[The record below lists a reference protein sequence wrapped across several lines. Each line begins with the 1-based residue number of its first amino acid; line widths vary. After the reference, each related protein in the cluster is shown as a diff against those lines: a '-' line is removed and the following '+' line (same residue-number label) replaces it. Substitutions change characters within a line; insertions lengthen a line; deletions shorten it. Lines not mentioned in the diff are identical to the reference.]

1 MAKIAKAAHQLRRAA
16 RHFLHAP
23 VIYPKETQCLFPAG
37 RLSVSVTQVKAIRR
51 FTVRTVLPEPIR
63 PLARLASNLRWSWH
77 RPTRE
82 LFAGLN
88 PRLWEESG
96 QDPVGFLGMVSREE
110 FQQLA
115 ADQSVVDRVRAAEDD
130 LDRYLDEPRWYQGLG
145 PDAPAS
151 IAYFSPEFGI
161 TEVLPQYSGGL
172 GILAGDHLKAAS
184 DLGVPLIGVGLLY
197 QAGYFKQSLSRDA
210 WQQETYPVLDPDGL
224 PLTLLREPSADGN
237 GKALQIS
244 LPLPNGR
251 RLLAHIWR
259 ADVGRVPLLLL
270 DSNVPGNDDAAR
282 SITDRLYGGGG
293 DHRLQQE
300 LLLGMGGVKALRA
313 FQKLTGCAAPEVF
326 HTNEGH
332 AGFLGIERIQELMS
346 GEQPLTFDEALAAG
360 RASTV
365 FTTHTPVP
373 AGIDRFEI
381 AQISHFFQAGLAPD
395 VPVDRILELGRENY
409 ADGNPS
415 VFNMAVMGLRL
426 AQRANGVAKLH
437 GEVSRSMFS
446 ALWPGFDHSEV
457 PITSVTNGVHVP
469 TWVDSRISKLA
480 RDQFGSEAEALG
492 KWDLAYNVSDADVW
506 ALRREMRAALVEDVR
521 RRLRAAWK
529 KRGAAD
535 AELGWTDN
543 VLDPDVLTIGF
554 ARRVP
559 TYKRLTLMLR
569 EPARLKALLL
579 HKDHPIQLVIAGKS
593 HPADDAGKKM
603 IQELVRFTDDPE
615 VRHRIAFLPNYDIA
629 MARTLFPG
637 CDVWLNNPLR
647 PLEACGT
654 SGMKA
659 ALNGSLNLSVLDG
672 WWDEMYD
679 GENGWAIP
687 TANNDASPEERDDIE
702 AAALYELLET
712 QVAPRF
718 YGSTVSEA
726 AGAAGPSTTR
736 SEKVPTHW
744 VSMIKH
750 TLSHLGPAVS
760 AERMLRDY
768 VNILYRPAAEAGRS
782 ATANSYSQARGL
794 AAWSAKVRGAWPQ
807 VHVEHVDSVGVS
819 EDPQI
824 GDTLQVN
831 AYVALNALTPEDV
844 CVEVAYG
851 KAEENDTLA
860 DITMMELKVQEHLG
874 SGRHLFSGSLVIDR
888 SGPFGYTVRVLPRHD
903 ALASKAELGLIVNA

>member
-1 MAKIAKAAHQLRRAA
+1 M
-16 RHFLHAP
+16 
-23 VIYPKETQCLFPAG
+23 
-37 RLSVSVTQVKAIRR
+37 TQVKAIRR

-96 QDPVGFLGMVSREE
+96 QDPIGLLGMVSREE
-110 FQQLA
+110 LQQLA

-184 DLGVPLIGVGLLY
+184 DLGVPLVVVGLLY

-224 PLTLLREPSADGN
+224 PLTLLREPSPDGN
-237 GKALQIS
+237 GNAVQIS

-313 FQKLTGCAAPEVF
+313 FQKLTGSPAPEVF

-346 GEQPLTFDEALAAG
+346 AEQALTFDEALAAG

-506 ALRREMRAALVEDVR
+506 ALRREMRAALVDDVR

-603 IQELVRFTDDPE
+603 IQDLVRFSDDPE
-615 VRHRIAFLPNYDIA
+615 IRHRIAFLPNYDIA

-782 ATANSYSQARGL
+782 ATANSYSQARAL

>member
-1 MAKIAKAAHQLRRAA
+1 MPFRG
-16 RHFLHAP
+16 
-23 VIYPKETQCLFPAG
+23 PAF
-37 RLSVSVTQVKAIRR
+37 SVSVSLVKAIRR
-51 FTVRTVLPEPIR
+51 FTVRAVLPESIR
-63 PLARLASNLRWSWH
+63 PLGRLATNLRWSWH
-77 RPTRE
+77 LPTRQ
-82 LFAGLN
+82 LFEQLN
-88 PRLWEESG
+88 PRLWAQSEN
-96 QDPVGFLGMVSREE
+96 DPVTFLGLVSRGELRR
-110 FQQLA
+110 LA
-115 ADQSVVDRVRAAEDD
+115 ADEDVVRRVHDAAAD
-130 LDRYLDEPRWYQGLG
+130 LDRYLEQPRWYQSLG
-145 PDAPAS
+145 EDAPRC

-224 PLTLLREPSADGN
+224 PLTLLREAAPDGN
-237 GKALQIS
+237 GRPVQIS
-244 LPLPNGR
+244 LPLPQGR
-251 RLLAHIWR
+251 RLLAHVWR

-270 DSNVPGNDDAAR
+270 DSNVAGNDDAAR
-282 SITDRLYGGGG
+282 GITDRLYGGGG

-313 FQKLTGCAAPEVF
+313 YQRLTGVAAPEVF

-332 AGFLGIERIQELMS
+332 AGFLGVERIQELMS
-346 GEQPLTFDEALAAG
+346 GENPLSWDEALTAG

-373 AGIDRFEI
+373 AGIDRFETS
-381 AQISHFFQAGLAPD
+381 QIEHFFAAGLAPN
-395 VPVDRILELGRENY
+395 VPTAKILDLGREDY
-409 ADGNPS
+409 TDGNPF

-437 GEVSRSMFS
+437 GVVSRGMFS

-457 PITSVTNGVHVP
+457 PITSVTNGIHVP
-469 TWVDSRISKLA
+469 TWVDPRVSQFA
-480 RDQFGSEAEALG
+480 REEFGPDAEAEG
-492 KWDLAYNVSDADVW
+492 RWDLAYNVSDEAVW
-506 ALRREMRAALVEDVR
+506 GLRRDMRVSLVDDVR

-529 KRGAAD
+529 ARGAAD
-535 AELGWTDN
+535 AELAWTDS

-569 EPARLKALLL
+569 DPERLKALLL
-579 HKDHPIQLVIAGKS
+579 HKTHPIQLVIAGKS

-603 IQELVRFTDDPE
+603 IQDLVRFTDDPA

-659 ALNGSLNLSVLDG
+659 AINGSLNLSVLDG

-687 TANNDASPEERDDIE
+687 TANNDASAEERDDIE

-712 QVAPRF
+712 QVAPKF
-718 YGSTVSEA
+718 YGLTVSHG
-726 AGAAGPSTTR
+726 AGAAGASL
-736 SEKVPTHW
+736 SEAQNPPTHW

-750 TLSHLGPAVS
+750 TMAHLGPAVS
-760 AERMLRDY
+760 ADRMLKDY
-768 VNILYRPAAEAGRS
+768 VNVLYRPAALAGRHAS
-782 ATANSYSQARGL
+782 AGNFAEARSL
-794 AAWSAKVRGAWPQ
+794 AAWCTRIRAAWPQ
-807 VHVEHVDSVGVS
+807 IQVEHVDSVGVS

-824 GDTLQVN
+824 GDDLQVN
-831 AYVALNALTPEDV
+831 AYVALHDV
-844 CVEVAYG
+844 EPRDVVVEVAYG
-851 KAEENDTLA
+851 RAEDSDELA
-860 DITMMELKVQEHLG
+860 DVTVAELQSVEDLG
-874 SGRHLFSGSLVIDR
+874 KGRYLFSGTVVIDR
-888 SGPFGYTVRVLPRHD
+888 SGPFGYTVRVLPRHEG
-903 ALASKAELGLIVNA
+903 LASKAELGLIVNA

>member
-1 MAKIAKAAHQLRRAA
+1 MS
-16 RHFLHAP
+16 
-23 VIYPKETQCLFPAG
+23 VI
-37 RLSVSVTQVKAIRR
+37 VSQVKAIRR
-51 FTVRTVLPEPIR
+51 ITVRTVLPESIR
-63 PLARLASNLRWSWH
+63 PLARLATNLRWSWH

-82 LFAGLN
+82 LFEGLN
-88 PRLWEESG
+88 PGVWAESAH
-96 QDPVGFLGMVSREE
+96 DPVTFLSLVSREE
-110 FQQLA
+110 LQRLA
-115 ADQSVVDRVRAAEDD
+115 ADQDVVKRVHAAAAD
-130 LDRYLDEPRWYQGLG
+130 LDHYLEQPRWYQSLG
-145 PDAPAS
+145 DGAPS
-151 IAYFSPEFGI
+151 CIAYFSPEFGI

-224 PLTLLREPSADGN
+224 PLTLLREPAPDGN
-237 GKALQIS
+237 GKPLQIS
-244 LPLPNGR
+244 LPLPHGR
-251 RLLAHIWR
+251 RLLAHVWR

-270 DSNVPGNDDAAR
+270 DSDVPGNDDAAR

-313 FQKLTGCAAPEVF
+313 FQKLTGGPAPEVF

-332 AGFLGIERIQELMS
+332 AGFLGVERIQEMMS
-346 GEQPLTFDEALAAG
+346 AENPLTWEEALAAG

-373 AGIDRFEI
+373 AGIDRFETS
-381 AQISHFFQAGLAPD
+381 QIQHFFEAGLAPD
-395 VPVDRILELGRENY
+395 VPIARILDLGREDF
-409 ADGNPS
+409 ADGNPF

-437 GEVSRSMFS
+437 GVVSRGMFS

-469 TWVDSRISKLA
+469 TWVDPRIAKLSPDLFGAGAEPKNDWDFAYRIS
-480 RDQFGSEAEALG
+480 DE
-492 KWDLAYNVSDADVW
+492 DLW
-506 ALRREMRAALVEDVR
+506 ALRREMRMALVEDVR
-521 RRLRAAWK
+521 RRLRSAWK

-535 AELGWTDN
+535 AELAWTDS

-569 EPARLKALLL
+569 DPARLKALLL
-579 HKDHPIQLVIAGKS
+579 HKTHPIQLVIAGKS

-603 IQELVRFTDDPE
+603 IQDLVRFTDDPE

-637 CDVWLNNPLR
+637 TDVWLNNPLR

-659 ALNGSLNLSVLDG
+659 ALNGSLNLSVMDG

-712 QVAPRF
+712 QVAPKF
-718 YGSTVSEA
+718 YGLTVSHG
-726 AGAAGPSTTR
+726 AGAAGPSQ
-736 SEKVPTHW
+736 SGPQKVPTHW

-750 TLSHLGPAVS
+750 TMSHLGPAVS
-760 AERMLRDY
+760 ADRMLKDY
-768 VNILYRPAAEAGRS
+768 VNVLYRPAAIAGR
-782 ATANSYSQARGL
+782 AAIAENYAQAKTL
-794 AAWSAKVRGAWPQ
+794 AAWTSRIRAAWPQ
-807 VHVEHVDSVGVS
+807 IQVEHVDSVGVS

-824 GDTLQVN
+824 GDLLQVN
-831 AYVALNALTPEDV
+831 AYVALKDLAPDDV

-851 KAEENDTLA
+851 RAGENDELIDVTVA
-860 DITMMELKVQEHLG
+860 ELKAAEDLG
-874 SGRHLFSGSLVIDR
+874 NGRHLFSGTVVIDR
-888 SGPFGYTVRVLPRHD
+888 SGSFGYTVRVLPKHE
-903 ALASKAELGLIVNA
+903 ALASSAELGLIVNA

>member
-1 MAKIAKAAHQLRRAA
+1 MLRLRTK
-16 RHFLHAP
+16 FGAP
-23 VIYPKETQCLFPAG
+23 TVISPAPTVIYPKETRSWFQP
-37 RLSVSVTQVKAIRR
+37 RMLSVSVTQVKAIRR

-82 LFAGLN
+82 LFEGLN
-88 PRLWEESG
+88 PRLWKESG

-115 ADQSVVDRVRAAEDD
+115 ADRSVVERVRAAEQD
-130 LDRYLDEPRWYQGLG
+130 LDRYLEEPRWYQGLG

-224 PLTLLREPSADGN
+224 PLTLLREPSADGI
-237 GKALQIS
+237 GRPLQIA

-313 FQKLTGCAAPEVF
+313 FQQLTGTAAPEVF

-332 AGFLGIERIQELMS
+332 AGFLGIERIQELMA
-346 GEQPLTFDEALAAG
+346 GEQALSFDEALAAG

-381 AQISHFFQAGLAPD
+381 AQIHHFFQAGLAPD
-395 VPVDRILELGRENY
+395 VPIDRILELGRENY
-409 ADGNPS
+409 AEGNPS

-437 GEVSRSMFS
+437 GEVSRGMFS

-480 RDQFGSEAEALG
+480 RDQFGSEAEANG
-492 KWDLAYNVSDADVW
+492 RWDLAYNVSDADVW
-506 ALRREMRAALVEDVR
+506 ALRREMRSALVDDVR
-521 RRLRAAWK
+521 LRLRAAWK

-535 AELGWTDN
+535 AELGWTDK
-543 VLDPDVLTIGF
+543 VLDPDILTIGF

-569 EPARLKALLL
+569 EPERLKALLL
-579 HKDHPIQLVIAGKS
+579 HKEHPIQLVIAGKS

-603 IQELVRFTDDPE
+603 IQDLVRFTDDPA

-687 TANNDASPEERDDIE
+687 TANNGASSEERDDIE

-718 YGSTVSEA
+718 YGSTVSA
-726 AGAAGPSTTR
+726 GAGAAGPST
-736 SEKVPTHW
+736 SGAEKVPTHW

-782 ATANSYSQARGL
+782 ASANSYSQARTL
-794 AAWSAKVRGAWPQ
+794 AAWTAKVRLAWPL

-824 GDTLQVN
+824 GDILQVN
-831 AYVALNALTPEDV
+831 AYVALHNLTPEDV
-844 CVEVAYG
+844 AVEVAYG
-851 KAEENDTLA
+851 RAEESDSLT
-860 DITMMELKVQEHLG
+860 DITVMELKMQEDLG

>member
-1 MAKIAKAAHQLRRAA
+1 MAL
-16 RHFLHAP
+16 
-23 VIYPKETQCLFPAG
+23 
-37 RLSVSVTQVKAIRR
+37 VKAIRR
-51 FTVRTVLPEPIR
+51 FTVRTVLPESIR
-63 PLARLASNLRWSWH
+63 PLARLATNLRWSWH

-82 LFAGLN
+82 LFAGLD
-88 PRLWEESG
+88 PALWEAS
-96 QDPVGFLGMVSREE
+96 QHDPIALLGSISRERL
-110 FQQLA
+110 QDLA
-115 ADQSVVDRVRAAEDD
+115 NNGELVNRVQEAAAD
-130 LDRYLDEPRWYQGLG
+130 LDRYLSEPRWYQSLG
-145 PDAPAS
+145 DDAPAC

-224 PLTLLREPSADGN
+224 PLTLLRHPGKDGVP
-237 GKALQIS
+237 GKPVHIS

-251 RLLAHIWR
+251 ELHAHVWR

-270 DSNVPGNDDAAR
+270 DSNVPSNDEAAR
-282 SITDRLYGGGG
+282 GITDRLYGGGG

-300 LLLGMGGVKALRA
+300 LLLGMGGVKALRVY
-313 FQKLTGCAAPEVF
+313 QELTGNPAPEVF

-332 AGFLGIERIQELMS
+332 AGFLGIERIQEAMS
-346 GEQPLTFDEALAAG
+346 DPNNALTWEEALAAG

-373 AGIDRFEI
+373 AGIDRFETV
-381 AQISHFFQAGLAPD
+381 QIRHFFEAGLAPA
-395 VPVDRILELGRENY
+395 VPTDRILELGSENY
-409 ADGNPS
+409 DGGNPS

-437 GEVSRSMFS
+437 GVVSREMFS
-446 ALWPGFDHSEV
+446 GLWPGFDHSEI
-457 PITSVTNGVHVP
+457 PITSVTNGVHAP
-469 TWVDSRISKLA
+469 TWVDPLVASLA
-480 RDQFGSEAEALG
+480 RHHFGAEAEAQG
-492 KWDLAYNVSDADVW
+492 RWDLAYDVSDEDVW
-506 ALRREMRAALVEDVR
+506 ALRRKLRAQLVEDVR
-521 RRLRAAWK
+521 RRLRASWK

-535 AELGWTDN
+535 AELGWTDS

-569 EPARLKALLL
+569 NPARLKALLL
-579 HKDHPIQLVIAGKS
+579 DPQRPIQLVIAGKS

-603 IQELVRFTDDPE
+603 IQDLVRFTDDPE
-615 VRHRIAFLPNYDIA
+615 VRHRIVFLPNYDIA

-659 ALNGSLNLSVLDG
+659 AINGSLNLSVLDG

-687 TANNDASPEERDDIE
+687 TANNGASSDERDDIE
-702 AAALYELLET
+702 AAALYELLEN

-718 YGSTVSEA
+718 YGTTVA
-726 AGAAGPSTTR
+726 QGAGAAGPSEYSQET
-736 SEKVPTHW
+736 VPTHW
-744 VSMIKH
+744 VAMIKH
-750 TLSHLGPAVS
+750 TLANLGPAVS
-760 AERMLRDY
+760 AERMLHDY
-768 VNILYRPAAEAGRS
+768 VNNLYCPAALAGRR
-782 ATANSYSQARGL
+782 ATAESFKEAKEL
-794 AAWSAKVRGAWPQ
+794 AAWTSKVRSAWPE
-807 VHVEHVDSVGVS
+807 VVVEHVDSVGVS
-819 EDPQI
+819 EEPQV
-824 GDTLQVN
+824 GDALQVN
-831 AYVALNALTPEDV
+831 AYVALDNLTPDDV
-844 CVEVAYG
+844 CVEVAFG
-851 KAEENDTLA
+851 RAEESDELDDVLLA
-860 DITMMELKVQEHLG
+860 ELDSQEDLG
-874 SGRHLFSGSLVIDR
+874 GGRYLFSGSLVINR
-888 SGPFGYTVRVLPRHD
+888 SGSFGYTVRVFPKHSS
-903 ALASKAELGLIVNA
+903 LASKAELGLIANA

>member
-1 MAKIAKAAHQLRRAA
+1 M
-16 RHFLHAP
+16 
-23 VIYPKETQCLFPAG
+23 
-37 RLSVSVTQVKAIRR
+37 KAIRR

-63 PLARLASNLRWSWH
+63 PLARLATNLRWSWH

-82 LFAGLN
+82 LFEGLN
-88 PRLWEESG
+88 PRAWSESG
-96 QDPVGFLGMVSREE
+96 GDPVTFLGLVSREE
-110 FQQLA
+110 LQRLA
-115 ADQSVVDRVRAAEDD
+115 ADEDAVRRVQSAAED
-130 LDRYLDEPRWYQGLG
+130 LDRYLQQPRWYQSLG
-145 PDAPAS
+145 EDAPS
-151 IAYFSPEFGI
+151 CIAYFSPEFGI

-224 PLTLLREPSADGN
+224 PLTLLREASPDGN
-237 GKALQIS
+237 GKPLQVS
-244 LPLPNGR
+244 LPLPQGR
-251 RLLAHIWR
+251 RLLAHVWR

-282 SITDRLYGGGG
+282 GITDRLYGGGG

-313 FQKLTGCAAPEVF
+313 YQKLTGSPAPEVF

-332 AGFLGIERIQELMS
+332 AGFLGIERIQEMMS
-346 GEQPLTFDEALAAG
+346 ATEPLTWEEALAAG

-373 AGIDRFEI
+373 AGIDRFETS
-381 AQISHFFQAGLAPD
+381 QIQHFFEAGLAPD
-395 VPVDRILELGRENY
+395 VPVSKILDLGREDFT
-409 ADGNPS
+409 DGNPF

-437 GEVSRSMFS
+437 GVVSRGMFS
-446 ALWPGFDHSEV
+446 SLWPGFDHSEV

-469 TWVDSRISKLA
+469 TWVDPRVSKLA
-480 RDQFGSEAEALG
+480 RDHFGSEAEAQSR
-492 KWDLAYNVSDADVW
+492 WDLAYDVSDEEVW
-506 ALRREMRAALVEDVR
+506 ALRREMRVSLVEDVR

-535 AELGWTDN
+535 AELAWTDS
-543 VLDPDVLTIGF
+543 VLDPDILTIGF

-569 EPARLKALLL
+569 EPERLKALLL
-579 HKDHPIQLVIAGKS
+579 HKTHPIQLVIAGKS

-603 IQELVRFTDDPE
+603 IQDLVRFTDDPA

-659 ALNGSLNLSVLDG
+659 AINGSLNLSVLDG

-687 TANNDASPEERDDIE
+687 TANNDASAEERDDIE

-718 YGSTVSEA
+718 YGLTVSDG
-726 AGAAGPSTTR
+726 AGAAGPSQSGLQR
-736 SEKVPTHW
+736 VPTHW

-750 TLSHLGPAVS
+750 TISHLGPQVS
-760 AERMLRDY
+760 AERMLKDY
-768 VNILYRPAAEAGRS
+768 VNILYRPAASAGRR
-782 ATANSYSQARGL
+782 AVADNFAQAKALASWISRIR
-794 AAWSAKVRGAWPQ
+794 AAWPHVQ
-807 VHVEHVDSVGVS
+807 VEHVDSVGVS

-824 GDTLQVN
+824 GDLLQVN
-831 AYVALNALTPEDV
+831 AYVALHDITPEDV
-844 CVEVAYG
+844 SVEVAYG
-851 KAEENDTLA
+851 KAGDNDELA
-860 DITMMELKVQEHLG
+860 DVAVAELKAAEELG
-874 SGRHLFSGSLVIDR
+874 NGRHLFSGTILINR
-888 SGPFGYTVRVLPRHD
+888 SGPFGYTVRVLPTHE

>member
-1 MAKIAKAAHQLRRAA
+1 MLSLRTFCAVA
-16 RHFLHAP
+16 RVIP
-23 VIYPKETQCLFPAG
+23 VIYPKETLCLFQPPK
-37 RLSVSVTQVKAIRR
+37 LSVSVTQVKAIRR

-63 PLARLASNLRWSWH
+63 PLSRLASNLRWSWH

-82 LFAGLN
+82 LFAALN
-88 PRLWEESG
+88 PRIWAESG
-96 QDPVGFLGMVSREE
+96 QDPVSFLGLVSREE

-115 ADQSVVDRVRAAEDD
+115 ADQSVVDRISAAAAD

-145 PDAPAS
+145 PEAPAA

-237 GKALQIS
+237 GRPLQVS

-282 SITDRLYGGGG
+282 GITDRLYGGGG

-313 FQKLTGCAAPEVF
+313 FQQLTGTPAPEVF

-332 AGFLGIERIQELMS
+332 AGFLGIERIQELMA
-346 GEQPLTFDEALAAG
+346 GEQALTFDEALAAG

-381 AQISHFFQAGLAPD
+381 AQINHFFQAGLAPE

-437 GEVSRSMFS
+437 GEVSRGMFS

-480 RDQFGSEAEALG
+480 RDQFGSEAEANG
-492 KWDLAYNVSDADVW
+492 RWDLAYNVSDADVW
-506 ALRREMRAALVEDVR
+506 ALRREMRSALVDDVR

-535 AELGWTDN
+535 AELGWTEK

-569 EPARLKALLL
+569 EPDRLKALLL

-603 IQELVRFTDDPE
+603 IQDLVRFTDDPE

-687 TANNDASPEERDDIE
+687 TANNGASPEERDDIE

-718 YGSTVSEA
+718 YGNTVSEA
-726 AGAAGPSTTR
+726 AGAAGPST
-736 SEKVPTHW
+736 SAAEKVPTHW

-768 VNILYRPAAEAGRS
+768 VNILYRPAAEAGRT
-782 ATANSYSQARGL
+782 AVANSFSQARTL
-794 AAWSAKVRGAWPQ
+794 AAWTAGVRAAWPH
-807 VHVEHVDSVGVS
+807 VSVEHVDSVNVS

-831 AYVALNALTPEDV
+831 AYVALQALTPEDV

-851 KAEENDTLA
+851 RAEESDSLT
-860 DITMMELKVQEHLG
+860 DITLMELKAQEDLG
-874 SGRHLFSGSLVIDR
+874 GGRHLFSGSLVIDR
-888 SGPFGYTVRVLPRHD
+888 SGSFGYTVRVLPRHD

>member
-1 MAKIAKAAHQLRRAA
+1 M
-16 RHFLHAP
+16 
-23 VIYPKETQCLFPAG
+23 
-37 RLSVSVTQVKAIRR
+37 TQVKAIRR

-82 LFAGLN
+82 LFATLN
-88 PRLWEESG
+88 PRIWAESG
-96 QDPVGFLGMVSREE
+96 NDPVSFLGLASREE
-110 FQQLA
+110 FAELA
-115 ADQSVVDRVRAAEDD
+115 ADPAVVEQIAAAAAD
-130 LDRYLDEPRWYQGLG
+130 LDRYLEQPRWYQGLG
-145 PDAPAS
+145 AEAPAA

-224 PLTLLREPSADGN
+224 PLTLLREPSEEGQ
-237 GKALQIS
+237 GRPLEVS

-251 RLLAHIWR
+251 RLLAHVWR

-282 SITDRLYGGGG
+282 GITDRLYGGGG

-313 FQKLTGCAAPEVF
+313 YQRLTGTPAPEVF

-332 AGFLGIERIQELMS
+332 AGFLGIERIQELMA
-346 GEQPLTFDEALAAG
+346 GEQALSFDEALTAG

-373 AGIDRFEI
+373 AGIDRFEV
-381 AQISHFFQAGLAPD
+381 AQISHFFEAGLAPD
-395 VPVDRILELGRENY
+395 VPVAKILELGRENY
-409 ADGNPS
+409 ADGDPS

-437 GEVSRSMFS
+437 GEVSRGMFS
-446 ALWPGFDHSEV
+446 ALWPGFDHAEV

-469 TWVDSRISKLA
+469 TWVDSRISALA
-480 RDQFGSEAEALG
+480 RSQFGSEAEANG
-492 KWDLAYNVSDADVW
+492 RWDLAYNVSDADVW
-506 ALRREMRAALVEDVR
+506 ALRREMRSALVADVR
-521 RRLRAAWK
+521 QRLRASWK

-569 EPARLKALLL
+569 EPDRLKALLL
-579 HKDHPIQLVIAGKS
+579 HKDNPIQLVIAGKS

-603 IQELVRFTDDPE
+603 IQELVQFTDDPE

-687 TANNDASPEERDDIE
+687 TANNGASPEERDDIE

-726 AGAAGPSTTR
+726 AGAAGPSTTA
-736 SEKVPTHW
+736 SKEAVPTHW

-750 TLSHLGPAVS
+750 TLAHLGPQVS
-760 AERMLRDY
+760 ADRMLRDY
-768 VNILYRPAAEAGRS
+768 VNVLYRPAAEAGRT
-782 ATANSYSQARGL
+782 AVANSYAQARTL
-794 AAWSAKVRGAWPQ
+794 ASWTASVRAAWPLVS
-807 VHVEHVDSVGVS
+807 VEHVDSVDVS
-819 EDPQI
+819 ADPQI

-831 AYVALNALTPEDV
+831 AYVALSTLKPQDV
-844 CVEVAYG
+844 SVEVAYG
-851 KAEENDTLA
+851 KAEESDSLTDVTL
-860 DITMMELKVQEHLG
+860 IELKAQEDLG
-874 SGRHLFSGSLVIDR
+874 GGRHLFSGSLVIDR
-888 SGPFGYTVRVLPRHD
+888 SGSFGYTVRVLPRHD

>member
-1 MAKIAKAAHQLRRAA
+1 M
-16 RHFLHAP
+16 
-23 VIYPKETQCLFPAG
+23 
-37 RLSVSVTQVKAIRR
+37 TQVKAIRR

-63 PLARLASNLRWSWH
+63 SLSRLASNLRWSWH

-82 LFAGLN
+82 LFAALN
-88 PRLWEESG
+88 PRIWAESG
-96 QDPVGFLGMVSREE
+96 QDPVSFLGLVSREE

-115 ADQSVVDRVRAAEDD
+115 ADQSVVDRISAAAAD

-145 PDAPAS
+145 PEAPAA

-237 GKALQIS
+237 GRPLQVS

-282 SITDRLYGGGG
+282 GITDRLYGGGG

-313 FQKLTGCAAPEVF
+313 FQQLTGTPAPEVF

-332 AGFLGIERIQELMS
+332 AGFLGIERIQELMA
-346 GEQPLTFDEALAAG
+346 GEQALTFDEALAAG

-381 AQISHFFQAGLAPD
+381 AQINHFFQAGLAPE

-437 GEVSRSMFS
+437 GEVSRGMFS

-480 RDQFGSEAEALG
+480 RDQFGSEAEANG
-492 KWDLAYNVSDADVW
+492 RWDLAYNVSDADVW
-506 ALRREMRAALVEDVR
+506 ALRREMRSALVDDVR

-535 AELGWTDN
+535 AELGWTEK

-569 EPARLKALLL
+569 EPDRLKALLL

-603 IQELVRFTDDPE
+603 IQDLVRFTDDPE

-687 TANNDASPEERDDIE
+687 TANNGASPEERDDIE

-718 YGSTVSEA
+718 YGNTVSEA
-726 AGAAGPSTTR
+726 AGAAGPST
-736 SEKVPTHW
+736 SAAEKVPTHW

-768 VNILYRPAAEAGRS
+768 VNILYRPAAEAGRT
-782 ATANSYSQARGL
+782 AVANSFSQARTL
-794 AAWSAKVRGAWPQ
+794 AAWTAGVRAAWPH
-807 VHVEHVDSVGVS
+807 VSVEHVDSVNVS

-831 AYVALNALTPEDV
+831 AYVALQALTPEDV

-851 KAEENDTLA
+851 RAEESDSLT
-860 DITMMELKVQEHLG
+860 DITLMELKAQEDLG
-874 SGRHLFSGSLVIDR
+874 GGRHLFSGSLVIDR
-888 SGPFGYTVRVLPRHD
+888 SGSFGYTVRVLPRHD

>member
-1 MAKIAKAAHQLRRAA
+1 M
-16 RHFLHAP
+16 
-23 VIYPKETQCLFPAG
+23 
-37 RLSVSVTQVKAIRR
+37 LSVSVTQVKAIRR

-77 RPTRE
+77 RPTRD

-88 PRLWEESG
+88 PRLWTESG
-96 QDPVGFLGMVSREE
+96 EDPVGFLGLVSREE
-110 FQQLA
+110 LQQLA
-115 ADQSVVDRVRAAEDD
+115 ADQSVVERVRAAEED
-130 LDRYLDEPRWYQGLG
+130 LDRYLEEPRWYQGLG
-145 PDAPAS
+145 PDAPAA

-224 PLTLLREPSADGN
+224 PLTLLREPSPDGN
-237 GKALQIS
+237 GRPLQVS
-244 LPLPNGR
+244 LPLPNNR

-270 DSNVPGNDDAAR
+270 DSNVPGNDEAAR

-313 FQKLTGCAAPEVF
+313 FQKLTGTAAPEVF

-332 AGFLGIERIQELMS
+332 AGFLGIERIQELMA
-346 GEQPLTFDEALAAG
+346 GDEALTFDEALAAG

-381 AQISHFFQAGLAPD
+381 AQIHHFFQAGLAPD

-409 ADGNPS
+409 ADGNAS

-437 GEVSRSMFS
+437 GEVSRGMFS

-480 RDQFGSEAEALG
+480 RDQFGSEAEANG
-492 KWDLAYNVSDADVW
+492 RWDLAYNVSDADVW
-506 ALRREMRAALVEDVR
+506 AVRREMRAALVDDVR
-521 RRLRAAWK
+521 KRLRAAWK

-569 EPARLKALLL
+569 EPERLKALLL
-579 HKDHPIQLVIAGKS
+579 HKEHPIQLVIAGKS

-603 IQELVRFTDDPE
+603 IQDLVRFTDDPE

-687 TANNDASPEERDDIE
+687 TANNGASPEERDDIE

-718 YGSTVSEA
+718 YGSTVSEG
-726 AGAAGPSTTR
+726 AGAAGPSTT
-736 SEKVPTHW
+736 SAAEKVPTHW

-750 TLSHLGPAVS
+750 TLAHLGPKVS

-782 ATANSYSQARGL
+782 AGANSYLQARNL
-794 AAWSAKVRGAWPQ
+794 ASWTANVRSAWPH

-831 AYVALNALTPEDV
+831 AYVALHSLTPEDV
-844 CVEVAYG
+844 SVEVAYG
-851 KAEENDTLA
+851 RAEESDTLA
-860 DITMMELKVQEHLG
+860 EITVMELKVQEDLG

-888 SGPFGYTVRVLPRHD
+888 SGSFGYTVRVLPRHD

>member
-1 MAKIAKAAHQLRRAA
+1 
-16 RHFLHAP
+16 
-23 VIYPKETQCLFPAG
+23 
-37 RLSVSVTQVKAIRR
+37 VKAIRR

-63 PLARLASNLRWSWH
+63 PLARLATNLRWSWH
-77 RPTRE
+77 LPTRE
-82 LFAGLN
+82 LFEQLN
-88 PRLWEESG
+88 PAIWAESA
-96 QDPVGFLGMVSREE
+96 QDPVTFLGLVSREE
-110 FQQLA
+110 LQRLA
-115 ADQSVVDRVRAAEDD
+115 ADQDVVRRVHEAAAD
-130 LDRYLDEPRWYQGLG
+130 LDQYLEQPRWYQSLG
-145 PDAPAS
+145 EDAPRC

-224 PLTLLREPSADGN
+224 PLTLLREASPDGN
-237 GKALQIS
+237 GRPVEIS
-244 LPLPNGR
+244 LPLPHGR
-251 RLLAHIWR
+251 RLLAHVWR

-270 DSNVPGNDDAAR
+270 DSNVAGNDDAAR
-282 SITDRLYGGGG
+282 GITDRLYGGGG

-313 FQKLTGCAAPEVF
+313 YQRLTGAPAPEVF

-332 AGFLGIERIQELMS
+332 AGFLGVERIQELMS
-346 GEQPLTFDEALAAG
+346 GDTALGWDEALTAG

-381 AQISHFFQAGLAPD
+381 SQIEHFFSAGLAPD
-395 VPVDRILELGRENY
+395 VPLDKILDLGREDF
-409 ADGNPS
+409 ADGNPF

-437 GEVSRSMFS
+437 GVVSRGMFA
-446 ALWPGFDHSEV
+446 ALWPGFDHAEV

-469 TWVDSRISKLA
+469 TWVDPRVSQLA
-480 RDQFGSEAEALG
+480 RDRFGADAESEG
-492 KWDLAYNVSDADVW
+492 RWDLAYNVSDEELW
-506 ALRREMRAALVEDVR
+506 ALRREMRVSLVEDVR

-535 AELGWTDN
+535 AELSWTDS
-543 VLDPDVLTIGF
+543 VLDPDVLTVGF

-569 EPARLKALLL
+569 DPARLKALLL
-579 HKDHPIQLVIAGKS
+579 HETHPIQLVIAGKS

-603 IQELVRFTDDPE
+603 IQDLVRFTDDPA
-615 VRHRIAFLPNYDIA
+615 VRHRIVFLPNYDIA

-659 ALNGSLNLSVLDG
+659 AINGSLNLSVLDG

-712 QVAPRF
+712 QVAPKF
-718 YGSTVSEA
+718 YGLTVSDG
-726 AGAAGPSTTR
+726 AGAAGPSQ
-736 SEKVPTHW
+736 SGPQAVPTHW

-750 TLSHLGPAVS
+750 TMTHLGPAVS
-760 AERMLRDY
+760 AERMLKDY
-768 VNILYRPAAEAGRS
+768 VNVLYRPAALAGRQAS
-782 ATANSYSQARGL
+782 AHGYAEAKSL
-794 AAWSAKVRGAWPQ
+794 AAWCSMVRAAWPQ
-807 VHVEHVDSVGVS
+807 IQVEHVDSVGVS

-824 GDTLQVN
+824 GDDLQVN
-831 AYVALNALTPEDV
+831 AYIALHDLPPEDV
-844 CVEVAYG
+844 AVEVAYG
-851 KAEENDTLA
+851 RAEDSDELA
-860 DITMMELKVQEHLG
+860 DVTVVELTSVEDLG
-874 SGRHLFSGSLVIDR
+874 KGRYLFSGTLVIDR
-888 SGPFGYTVRVLPRHD
+888 SGSFGYTIRVLPKH
-903 ALASKAELGLIVNA
+903 AGLASKAELGLIVNA

>member
-1 MAKIAKAAHQLRRAA
+1 
-16 RHFLHAP
+16 
-23 VIYPKETQCLFPAG
+23 
-37 RLSVSVTQVKAIRR
+37 VKAIRR

-63 PLARLASNLRWSWH
+63 PLARLATNLRWSWH
-77 RPTRE
+77 LPTRE
-82 LFAGLN
+82 LFEQLN
-88 PRLWEESG
+88 PAIWAESA
-96 QDPVGFLGMVSREE
+96 QDPVTFLGLVSREE
-110 FQQLA
+110 LQRLA
-115 ADQSVVDRVRAAEDD
+115 ADQDVVRRVHEAAAD
-130 LDRYLDEPRWYQGLG
+130 LDQYLEQPRWYQSLG
-145 PDAPAS
+145 EDAPRC

-224 PLTLLREPSADGN
+224 PLTLLREASPDGN
-237 GKALQIS
+237 GRPVEIS
-244 LPLPNGR
+244 LPLPHGR
-251 RLLAHIWR
+251 RLLAHVWR

-270 DSNVPGNDDAAR
+270 DSNVAGNDDAAR
-282 SITDRLYGGGG
+282 GITDRLYGGGG

-313 FQKLTGCAAPEVF
+313 YQRLTGAPAPEVF

-332 AGFLGIERIQELMS
+332 AGFLGVERIQELMS
-346 GEQPLTFDEALAAG
+346 GDTALGWDEALTAG

-381 AQISHFFQAGLAPD
+381 SQIEHFFSAGLAPD
-395 VPVDRILELGRENY
+395 VPLGKILDLGREDF
-409 ADGNPS
+409 ADGDPF

-437 GEVSRSMFS
+437 GVVSRGMFS
-446 ALWPGFDHSEV
+446 ALWPGFDHAEV

-469 TWVDSRISKLA
+469 TWVDPRVSQLA
-480 RDQFGSEAEALG
+480 RDRFGADAESEG
-492 KWDLAYNVSDADVW
+492 RWDLAYNVSDEELW
-506 ALRREMRAALVEDVR
+506 ALRREMRVSLVEDVR

-535 AELGWTDN
+535 AELSWTDS
-543 VLDPDVLTIGF
+543 VLDPDVLTVGF

-569 EPARLKALLL
+569 DPARLKALLL
-579 HKDHPIQLVIAGKS
+579 HETHPLQLVIAGKS

-603 IQELVRFTDDPE
+603 IQDLVRFTDDPA
-615 VRHRIAFLPNYDIA
+615 VRHRIVFLPNYDIA

-659 ALNGSLNLSVLDG
+659 AINGSLNLSVLDG

-712 QVAPRF
+712 QVAPKF
-718 YGSTVSEA
+718 YGLTVSDG
-726 AGAAGPSTTR
+726 AGAAGPSQ
-736 SEKVPTHW
+736 SGPQAVPTHW

-750 TLSHLGPAVS
+750 TMTHLGPAVS
-760 AERMLRDY
+760 AERMLKDY
-768 VNILYRPAAEAGRS
+768 VNVLYRPAALAGRQAS
-782 ATANSYSQARGL
+782 AHGYAEAKSL
-794 AAWSAKVRGAWPQ
+794 AAWCSTVRAAWPQ
-807 VHVEHVDSVGVS
+807 IQVEHVDSVGVS

-824 GDTLQVN
+824 GDDLQVN
-831 AYVALNALTPEDV
+831 AYIALHDLPPEDV
-844 CVEVAYG
+844 AVEVAYG
-851 KAEENDTLA
+851 RAEDS
-860 DITMMELKVQEHLG
+860 DELTDVTVVELTSVEDLG
-874 SGRHLFSGSLVIDR
+874 KGRYLFSGTLVIDR
-888 SGPFGYTVRVLPRHD
+888 SGSFGYTIRVLPKH
-903 ALASKAELGLIVNA
+903 AGLASKAELGLIVNA

>member
-1 MAKIAKAAHQLRRAA
+1 M
-16 RHFLHAP
+16 
-23 VIYPKETQCLFPAG
+23 
-37 RLSVSVTQVKAIRR
+37 TQVKAIRR

-115 ADQSVVDRVRAAEDD
+115 ANRAVVERVRAAEED
-130 LDRYLDEPRWYQGLG
+130 LDRYLEEPRWYQGLG

-224 PLTLLREPSADGN
+224 PLTLLREPSPDGI
-237 GKALQIS
+237 GRPLQIS

-313 FQKLTGCAAPEVF
+313 FQQLTGTTAPEVF

-332 AGFLGIERIQELMS
+332 AGFLGIERIQELMA
-346 GEQPLTFDEALAAG
+346 GEQALTFDEALAAG

-381 AQISHFFQAGLAPD
+381 AQIHHFFQAGLAPA
-395 VPVDRILELGRENY
+395 VPTDRILELGRENY

-415 VFNMAVMGLRL
+415 VFNMAIMGLRL

-437 GEVSRSMFS
+437 GEVSRGMFS

-469 TWVDSRISKLA
+469 TWVDSRISQLA
-480 RDQFGSEAEALG
+480 RDQFGSEAEANG
-492 KWDLAYNVSDADVW
+492 RWDLAYNVSDADVW

-521 RRLRAAWK
+521 RRLRASWK

-543 VLDPDVLTIGF
+543 VLDPDILTIGF

-569 EPARLKALLL
+569 EPERLKALLL
-579 HKDHPIQLVIAGKS
+579 HKEHPIQLVIAGKS

-603 IQELVRFTDDPE
+603 IQDLVRFTDDPE

-687 TANNDASPEERDDIE
+687 TANNGASPEERDDIE

-718 YGSTVSEA
+718 YGSTVSA
-726 AGAAGPSTTR
+726 GAGAAGPST
-736 SEKVPTHW
+736 SGAEKVPTHW

-768 VNILYRPAAEAGRS
+768 VNILYRPAAEAGRNAS
-782 ATANSYSQARGL
+782 ANSYSQARTL
-794 AAWSAKVRGAWPQ
+794 AAWTAKVRSAWPL

-831 AYVALNALTPEDV
+831 AYVALHSLTPEDV
-844 CVEVAYG
+844 SVEVAYG
-851 KAEENDTLA
+851 RAEESDTLT
-860 DITMMELKVQEHLG
+860 DITVMELKVQEDLG

>member
-1 MAKIAKAAHQLRRAA
+1 M
-16 RHFLHAP
+16 
-23 VIYPKETQCLFPAG
+23 
-37 RLSVSVTQVKAIRR
+37 SVSVSQVKAIRR
-51 FTVRTVLPEPIR
+51 FTVRTVLPESIR
-63 PLARLASNLRWSWH
+63 PLARLATNLRWSWH
-77 RPTRE
+77 LETRE
-82 LFAGLN
+82 LFEQLN
-88 PRLWEESG
+88 PDAWAESAH
-96 QDPVGFLGMVSREE
+96 DPVTFLGLVSREE
-110 FQQLA
+110 LQRLA
-115 ADQSVVDRVRAAEDD
+115 ADQDVVRRVHEAAAD
-130 LDRYLDEPRWYQGLG
+130 LDRYLEQPRWYQGLG
-145 PDAPAS
+145 EDAPRC

-224 PLTLLREPSADGN
+224 PLTLLREPAPDGN
-237 GKALQIS
+237 GRPIQIS
-244 LPLPNGR
+244 LPLPHGR
-251 RLLAHIWR
+251 RLLAHVWR

-270 DSNVPGNDDAAR
+270 DSNVAGNDDAAR
-282 SITDRLYGGGG
+282 GITDRLYGGGG

-313 FQKLTGCAAPEVF
+313 FQRLTGAPAPEVF

-332 AGFLGIERIQELMS
+332 AGFLGVERIQELMS
-346 GEQPLTFDEALAAG
+346 GEHPLSWEEALTAG

-373 AGIDRFEI
+373 AGIDRFETS
-381 AQISHFFQAGLAPD
+381 QIEHFFTAGLAPD
-395 VPVDRILELGRENY
+395 VPIGKILDLGREDFT
-409 ADGNPS
+409 DGNPF

-437 GEVSRSMFS
+437 GVVSRGMFS
-446 ALWPGFDHSEV
+446 ALWPGFDHAEV

-469 TWVDSRISKLA
+469 TWVDPRVSQLA
-480 RDQFGSEAEALG
+480 RTQFGSDAETEG
-492 KWDLAYNVSDADVW
+492 RWDLAYNVTDEALW
-506 ALRREMRAALVEDVR
+506 ALRREMRVSLVEDVR

-535 AELGWTDN
+535 AELSWTDS

-569 EPARLKALLL
+569 DPERLKAMLL
-579 HKDHPIQLVIAGKS
+579 HKTHPIQLVIAGKS

-603 IQELVRFTDDPE
+603 IQDLVRFTDDPA

-687 TANNDASPEERDDIE
+687 TANNDASSEERDDIE
-702 AAALYELLET
+702 ASALYELLET
-712 QVAPRF
+712 QVAPKF
-718 YGSTVSEA
+718 YGLTVSDG
-726 AGAAGPSTTR
+726 AGAAGPSQ
-736 SEKVPTHW
+736 SGPQEVPTHW

-750 TLSHLGPAVS
+750 TMAHLGPAVS
-760 AERMLRDY
+760 ADRMLQDY
-768 VNILYRPAAEAGRS
+768 VNVLYRPAAIAGRH
-782 ATANSYSQARGL
+782 ATADDFAEAKAL
-794 AAWSAKVRGAWPQ
+794 AAWSSQVREAWPQ
-807 VHVEHVDSVGVS
+807 IQVEHVDSVGVS

-824 GDTLQVN
+824 GDNLQVN
-831 AYVALNALTPEDV
+831 AYVALHTLRPEDV
-844 CVEVAYG
+844 AVEVAYG
-851 KAEENDTLA
+851 RAEDSDELT
-860 DITMMELKVQEHLG
+860 DITVAELQAVEDLG
-874 SGRHLFSGSLVIDR
+874 KGRYLFSGTLVIDR
-888 SGPFGYTVRVLPRHD
+888 SGSFGYTVRVLPKHEG
-903 ALASKAELGLIVNA
+903 LASKAELGLIVNA

>member
-1 MAKIAKAAHQLRRAA
+1 M
-16 RHFLHAP
+16 
-23 VIYPKETQCLFPAG
+23 
-37 RLSVSVTQVKAIRR
+37 KAIRR

-82 LFAGLN
+82 LFAGLH
-88 PRLWEESG
+88 PALWEESG
-96 QDPVGFLGMVSREE
+96 QDPVGFLGMISREE
-110 FQQLA
+110 LQRLA
-115 ADQSVVDRVRAAEDD
+115 TNQAVVEKVRAAEED
-130 LDRYLDEPRWYQGLG
+130 LDRYLEEPRWYQGLG

-224 PLTLLREPSADGN
+224 PLTLLREPSPDGN
-237 GKALQIS
+237 GRAVQVS

-313 FQKLTGCAAPEVF
+313 FQKLTGTAAPEVF

-346 GEQPLTFDEALAAG
+346 GDQALTFDEALAAG

-409 ADGNPS
+409 AEGNPA

-437 GEVSRSMFS
+437 GEVSRGMFS

-480 RDQFGSEAEALG
+480 RDQFGSEAEANG
-492 KWDLAYNVSDADVW
+492 RWDLAYNVSDADVW
-506 ALRREMRAALVEDVR
+506 ALRRELRSALVDDVR
-521 RRLRAAWK
+521 RRLRASWK

-535 AELGWTDN
+535 AELGWTEH

-569 EPARLKALLL
+569 EPERLKALLL

-603 IQELVRFTDDPE
+603 IQDLVRFTDDPE

-687 TANNDASPEERDDIE
+687 TANNGASPEERDDIE

-718 YGSTVSEA
+718 YGSTVSAA
-726 AGAAGPSTTR
+726 AGAAGPSTSGAER
-736 SEKVPTHW
+736 VPTHW

-750 TLSHLGPAVS
+750 TLSHLGPQVS

-768 VNILYRPAAEAGRS
+768 VDILYRPAAEAGRS
-782 ATANSYSQARGL
+782 ASAANYLEARSL
-794 AAWSAKVRGAWPQ
+794 ASWTAKVRSAWPQ

-831 AYVALNALTPEDV
+831 AYVALNSLTPEDV
-844 CVEVAYG
+844 YVEVAYG
-851 KAEENDTLA
+851 RAEESDNLT
-860 DITMMELKVQEHLG
+860 DITLMELQVKEDLG

-888 SGPFGYTVRVLPRHD
+888 SGPFGYTVRVLPRHEG
-903 ALASKAELGLIVNA
+903 LASKAELGLIVNA

>member
-1 MAKIAKAAHQLRRAA
+1 LSI
-16 RHFLHAP
+16 
-23 VIYPKETQCLFPAG
+23 
-37 RLSVSVTQVKAIRR
+37 SVSQVKAIRR
-51 FTVRTVLPEPIR
+51 FTVRTVLPESIR
-63 PLARLASNLRWSWH
+63 PLARLATNLRWSWH
-77 RPTRE
+77 LPTRE
-82 LFAGLN
+82 LFEQLN
-88 PRLWEESG
+88 PDIWAESG
-96 QDPVGFLGMVSREE
+96 QDPVTFLGLVSREE
-110 FQQLA
+110 LQRLA
-115 ADQSVVDRVRAAEDD
+115 ADQDVVRRVHAAAAD
-130 LDRYLDEPRWYQGLG
+130 LDKYLEQPRWYQSLG
-145 PDAPAS
+145 EDAPRC

-224 PLTLLREPSADGN
+224 PLTLLREAAPDGN
-237 GKALQIS
+237 GRPIEIS
-244 LPLPNGR
+244 LPLPHGR
-251 RLLAHIWR
+251 RLLAHVWR

-270 DSNVPGNDDAAR
+270 DSNVAGNDDAAR
-282 SITDRLYGGGG
+282 GITDRLYGGGG

-313 FQKLTGCAAPEVF
+313 FQRLTGAPAPEVF

-332 AGFLGIERIQELMS
+332 AGFLGVERIQELMS
-346 GEQPLTFDEALAAG
+346 GDNPLSWDEALTAG

-373 AGIDRFEI
+373 AGIDRFETS
-381 AQISHFFQAGLAPD
+381 QIEHFFAAGLAPD
-395 VPVDRILELGRENY
+395 VPTGKILDLGREDF
-409 ADGNPS
+409 ADGNPF

-437 GEVSRSMFS
+437 GVVSRGMFA
-446 ALWPGFDHSEV
+446 ALWPGFDPSEV

-469 TWVDSRISKLA
+469 TWVDPRISQLA
-480 RDQFGSEAEALG
+480 REQFGSDAETEG
-492 KWDLAYNVSDADVW
+492 RWDLAYNVNDDALW
-506 ALRREMRAALVEDVR
+506 ALRREMRVSLVEDVR

-535 AELGWTDN
+535 AELAWTDS
-543 VLDPDVLTIGF
+543 VLDPDILTIGF

-569 EPARLKALLL
+569 DPERLKALLL
-579 HKDHPIQLVIAGKS
+579 HKTHPIQLVIAGKS

-603 IQELVRFTDDPE
+603 IQDLVRFTDDPA

-659 ALNGSLNLSVLDG
+659 AINGSLNLSVLDG

-712 QVAPRF
+712 QVAPKF
-718 YGSTVSEA
+718 YGLTVSA
-726 AGAAGPSTTR
+726 GAGAAGPSQ
-736 SEKVPTHW
+736 SGLQKVPTHW

-750 TLSHLGPAVS
+750 TMTHLGPAVS
-760 AERMLRDY
+760 ADRMLQDY
-768 VNILYRPAAEAGRS
+768 VNILYRPAAIAGRHAS
-782 ATANSYSQARGL
+782 ANNFAEAKAL
-794 AAWSAKVRGAWPQ
+794 AAWCSRIRAAWPQ
-807 VHVEHVDSVGVS
+807 VQVEHVDSVGVS

-824 GDTLQVN
+824 GDDLQVN
-831 AYVALNALTPEDV
+831 AYVALHSLRPEDV
-844 CVEVAYG
+844 AVEVAYG
-851 KAEENDTLA
+851 RAEDSDELT
-860 DITMMELKVQEHLG
+860 DITVTELKSVEDLG
-874 SGRHLFSGSLVIDR
+874 KGRYLFSGTLVIDR
-888 SGPFGYTVRVLPRHD
+888 SGSFGYTVRVLPKHEG
-903 ALASKAELGLIVNA
+903 LASKAELGLIVNA

>member
-1 MAKIAKAAHQLRRAA
+1 MG
-16 RHFLHAP
+16 P
-23 VIYPKETQCLFPAG
+23 FPAVCRFLRTAVRHLLERISKQFRG
-37 RLSVSVTQVKAIRR
+37 PHLSVSVSLVKAIRR
-51 FTVRTVLPEPIR
+51 FTVRTVLPESIR
-63 PLARLASNLRWSWH
+63 PLARLATNLRWSWH

-82 LFAGLN
+82 LFEGLN
-88 PRLWEESG
+88 PRIWAESNH
-96 QDPVGFLGMVSREE
+96 DPVSFLGLVSREE
-110 FQQLA
+110 LQRLA
-115 ADQSVVDRVRAAEDD
+115 ADMDVVGRIHAAAED
-130 LDRYLDEPRWYQGLG
+130 LDRYLEQPRWYQSLG
-145 PDAPAS
+145 DGAPS
-151 IAYFSPEFGI
+151 RIAYFSPEFGI

-224 PLTLLREPSADGN
+224 PLTLLREASPDGN
-237 GKALQIS
+237 GKPIQIS
-244 LPLPNGR
+244 LPLPHGR
-251 RLLAHIWR
+251 RLLAHVWR

-282 SITDRLYGGGG
+282 GITDRLYGGGG

-313 FQKLTGCAAPEVF
+313 FQKLTGCPAPEVF

-332 AGFLGIERIQELMS
+332 AGFLGVERIQEMMS
-346 GEQPLTFDEALAAG
+346 AEEPLTWEEALAAG

-373 AGIDRFEI
+373 AGIDRFETS
-381 AQISHFFQAGLAPD
+381 QIQHFFDAGLAPD
-395 VPVDRILELGRENY
+395 VPVAKILDLGRESY
-409 ADGNPS
+409 ADGNPF

-437 GEVSRSMFS
+437 GVVSRGMFS

-469 TWVDSRISKLA
+469 TWVDPRVSKLA
-480 RDQFGSEAEALG
+480 REQFGSEAESQG
-492 KWDLAYNVSDADVW
+492 RWDLAYNVSDEDVW
-506 ALRREMRAALVEDVR
+506 ALRREMRVSLVEDVR

-535 AELGWTDN
+535 AELAWTDS
-543 VLDPDVLTIGF
+543 VLDPDILTIGF

-569 EPARLKALLL
+569 EPERLKALLL
-579 HKDHPIQLVIAGKS
+579 HKTHPIQLVIAGKS

-603 IQELVRFTDDPE
+603 IQDLVRFTDDPQ

-702 AAALYELLET
+702 AAALYELLEK

-718 YGSTVSEA
+718 YGLTVA
-726 AGAAGPSTTR
+726 DDAGAAGPSQ
-736 SEKVPTHW
+736 SGPQKVPTHW

-750 TLSHLGPAVS
+750 TISHLGPAVS
-760 AERMLRDY
+760 ADRMLKDY
-768 VNILYRPAAEAGRS
+768 VNVLYRPAAIAGRH
-782 ATANSYSQARGL
+782 AVADNYAQAKDL
-794 AAWSAKVRGAWPQ
+794 AAWTSRVRAAWPQ
-807 VHVEHVDSVGVS
+807 IQVEHVDSVGVS

-824 GDTLQVN
+824 GDLLQVN
-831 AYVALNALTPEDV
+831 AYVDLTDLSPDDV
-844 CVEVAYG
+844 YVEVAYG
-851 KAEENDTLA
+851 RAEDSDELA
-860 DITMMELKVQEHLG
+860 DITVAELKSAESLG
-874 SGRHLFSGSLVIDR
+874 KGRHLFTGTLVIDR
-888 SGPFGYTVRVLPRHD
+888 SGSFGYTVRVLPKHE

>member
-1 MAKIAKAAHQLRRAA
+1 MEVIAKPAYLINELI
-16 RHFLHAP
+16 RHLPECNRNRFQQF
-23 VIYPKETQCLFPAG
+23 I
-37 RLSVSVTQVKAIRR
+37 LSVSVTQVKAIRR

-63 PLARLASNLRWSWH
+63 PLARLATNLRWSWH

-82 LFAGLN
+82 LFEGLN
-88 PRLWEESG
+88 PKVWAESG
-96 QDPVGFLGMVSREE
+96 NDPVSFLGLVGREE
-110 FQQLA
+110 MHRLA
-115 ADQSVVDRVRAAEDD
+115 TAQDVVARVRAAAED
-130 LDRYLDEPRWYQGLG
+130 LDRYLEEPRWYQSLG
-145 PDAPAS
+145 DDAPAS

-210 WQQETYPVLDPDGL
+210 WQQETYPVIDPDGL
-224 PLTLLREPSADGN
+224 PLTLLREPSPDGN
-237 GKALQIS
+237 GKAIQIA

-270 DSNVPGNDDAAR
+270 DSDVPGNDDAAR
-282 SITDRLYGGGG
+282 GITDRLYGGGG

-300 LLLGMGGVKALRA
+300 LLLGMGGVKALRVY
-313 FQKLTGCAAPEVF
+313 QRLTGTTAPEVF

-332 AGFLGIERIQELMS
+332 AGFLGIERIQELMA
-346 GEQPLTFDEALAAG
+346 GDEALTFDEALAAG

-373 AGIDRFEI
+373 AGIDRFET
-381 AQISHFFQAGLAPD
+381 AQIQHFFEAGLAPD
-395 VPVDRILELGRENY
+395 VPTSRILDLGREDFT
-409 ADGNPS
+409 DGNPF

-437 GEVSRSMFS
+437 GEVSRGMFS

-480 RDQFGSEAEALG
+480 RERFGAEAEAMG
-492 KWDLAYNVSDADVW
+492 RWDLAYNVSDAEVW
-506 ALRREMRAALVEDVR
+506 ALRREMRASLVEDVR

-535 AELGWTDN
+535 AELGWTDS
-543 VLDPDVLTIGF
+543 VLDPDILTIGF

-569 EPARLKALLL
+569 EPERLKALLL
-579 HKDHPIQLVIAGKS
+579 HKEHPIQLVIAGKS

-603 IQELVRFTDDPE
+603 IQDLVRFTDDPK
-615 VRHRIAFLPNYDIA
+615 VRHRIVFLPNYDIA

-659 ALNGSLNLSVLDG
+659 AINGSLNLSVLDG

-687 TANNDASPEERDDIE
+687 TANNGASAEERDDIE

-718 YGSTVSEA
+718 YGTTVSEA
-726 AGAAGPSTTR
+726 AGAAGPSSSGR
-736 SEKVPTHW
+736 EKVPTHW

-750 TLSHLGPAVS
+750 TLAHLGPAVS
-760 AERMLRDY
+760 AERMLQDY
-768 VNILYRPAAEAGRS
+768 VNILYRPAAVAGRHAVEDS
-782 ATANSYSQARGL
+782 FAQAKDL
-794 AAWSAKVRGAWPQ
+794 AAWTSKIRAAWPQ
-807 VHVEHVDSVGVS
+807 LHVEHVDSLGVS

-831 AYVALNALTPEDV
+831 AYVGLHNLTPQDV
-844 CVEVAYG
+844 SVEVAYG
-851 KAEENDTLA
+851 QAEESDELANVTLV
-860 DITMMELKVQEHLG
+860 ELEPKDELG
-874 SGRHLFSGSLVIDR
+874 NGRYLFTGSIVIDR
-888 SGPFGYTVRVLPRHD
+888 SGSFGYTVRVLPRHD
-903 ALASKAELGLIVNA
+903 ALSSKAELGLIVNA

>member
-1 MAKIAKAAHQLRRAA
+1 M
-16 RHFLHAP
+16 
-23 VIYPKETQCLFPAG
+23 
-37 RLSVSVTQVKAIRR
+37 SVSVSLVKAIRR
-51 FTVRTVLPEPIR
+51 FTVRTVLPESIR
-63 PLARLASNLRWSWH
+63 PLARLATNLRWSWH
-77 RPTRE
+77 LPTRE
-82 LFAGLN
+82 LFEQLN
-88 PRLWEESG
+88 PAIWAESAH
-96 QDPVGFLGMVSREE
+96 DPVTFLGLVSREE
-110 FQQLA
+110 LQRLA
-115 ADQSVVDRVRAAEDD
+115 ADQDVVRRVHAAAED
-130 LDRYLDEPRWYQGLG
+130 LDRYLEQPRWYQSLG
-145 PDAPAS
+145 EDAPRC

-224 PLTLLREPSADGN
+224 PLTLLREPAPDGN
-237 GKALQIS
+237 GRPIQIS
-244 LPLPNGR
+244 LPLPHGR
-251 RLLAHIWR
+251 RLLAHVWR

-270 DSNVPGNDDAAR
+270 DSNVAGNDDAAR
-282 SITDRLYGGGG
+282 GVTDRLYGGGG

-313 FQKLTGCAAPEVF
+313 YQRLTGAPAPEVF

-332 AGFLGIERIQELMS
+332 AGFLGVERIQELMS
-346 GEQPLTFDEALAAG
+346 GEHPLSWEEALTAG

-373 AGIDRFEI
+373 AGIDRFETS
-381 AQISHFFQAGLAPD
+381 QIEHFFTAGLAPD
-395 VPVDRILELGRENY
+395 VPIAKILDLGREDF
-409 ADGNPS
+409 ADGNPF

-437 GEVSRSMFS
+437 GVVSRGMFS
-446 ALWPGFDHSEV
+446 ALWPGFDHAEV

-469 TWVDSRISKLA
+469 TWVDPRVSQLA
-480 RDQFGSEAEALG
+480 REQFGADAETEG
-492 KWDLAYNVSDADVW
+492 RWDLAYNVSDEALW
-506 ALRREMRAALVEDVR
+506 ALRREMRVSLVEDVR

-535 AELGWTDN
+535 AELSWTDS
-543 VLDPDVLTIGF
+543 VLDPDILTIGF

-569 EPARLKALLL
+569 DPDRLKALLL
-579 HKDHPIQLVIAGKS
+579 HKTHPIQLVIAGKS

-603 IQELVRFTDDPE
+603 IQDLVRFTDDPA

-702 AAALYELLET
+702 ASALYELLES
-712 QVAPRF
+712 QVAPKF
-718 YGSTVSEA
+718 YGLTVSDE
-726 AGAAGPSTTR
+726 AGAAGPSQ
-736 SEKVPTHW
+736 SVAQKVPTHW

-750 TLSHLGPAVS
+750 TMSHLGPAVS
-760 AERMLRDY
+760 ADRMLQDY
-768 VNILYRPAAEAGRS
+768 VNVLYRPAAVAGRKAS
-782 ATANSYSQARGL
+782 ADNFAAAKEL
-794 AAWSAKVRGAWPQ
+794 AAWSSQLRAAWPQ
-807 VHVEHVDSVGVS
+807 IQVEHVDSVGVS

-824 GDTLQVN
+824 GDDLQVN
-831 AYVALNALTPEDV
+831 AYVALHTLRPEDV
-844 CVEVAYG
+844 AVEVAFGRAEDSDELTDVTVAELQSVEDLG
-851 KAEENDTLA
+851 K
-860 DITMMELKVQEHLG
+860 
-874 SGRHLFSGSLVIDR
+874 GRYLFSGTLVIDR
-888 SGPFGYTVRVLPRHD
+888 SGSFGYTVRVLPKHEG
-903 ALASKAELGLIVNA
+903 LASKAELGLIVNA

>member
-1 MAKIAKAAHQLRRAA
+1 M
-16 RHFLHAP
+16 
-23 VIYPKETQCLFPAG
+23 
-37 RLSVSVTQVKAIRR
+37 KAIRR

-82 LFAGLN
+82 LFAGLH
-88 PRLWEESG
+88 PALWEESG
-96 QDPVGFLGMVSREE
+96 QDPVGFLGMISREE
-110 FQQLA
+110 LQRLA
-115 ADQSVVDRVRAAEDD
+115 TNQSVVEKVRAAEED
-130 LDRYLDEPRWYQGLG
+130 LDRYLEEPRWYQGLG
-145 PDAPAS
+145 PEAPAS

-224 PLTLLREPSADGN
+224 PLTLLREPSPDGN
-237 GKALQIS
+237 GRAVQVS

-313 FQKLTGCAAPEVF
+313 FQKLTGTAAPEVF

-346 GEQPLTFDEALAAG
+346 GDQALTFDEALAAG

-409 ADGNPS
+409 AEGNPA

-437 GEVSRSMFS
+437 GEVSRGMFS

-480 RDQFGSEAEALG
+480 RDQFGSEAEANG
-492 KWDLAYNVSDADVW
+492 RWDLAYNVSDADVW
-506 ALRREMRAALVEDVR
+506 ALRRELRSALVDDVR
-521 RRLRAAWK
+521 RRLRASWK

-535 AELGWTDN
+535 AELGWTEH

-569 EPARLKALLL
+569 EPERLKALLL

-603 IQELVRFTDDPE
+603 IQDLVRFTDDPE

-687 TANNDASPEERDDIE
+687 TANNGASPEERDDIE

-718 YGSTVSEA
+718 YGSTVSAA
-726 AGAAGPSTTR
+726 AGAAGPSTSGAER
-736 SEKVPTHW
+736 VPTHW

-750 TLSHLGPAVS
+750 TLSHLGPQVS

-782 ATANSYSQARGL
+782 ASAANYLEARSL
-794 AAWSAKVRGAWPQ
+794 ASWTAKVRSAWPQ

-831 AYVALNALTPEDV
+831 AYVALNSLTPEDV
-844 CVEVAYG
+844 YVEVAYG
-851 KAEENDTLA
+851 RAEESDNLT
-860 DITMMELKVQEHLG
+860 DITLMELQVKEDLG

-888 SGPFGYTVRVLPRHD
+888 SGPFGYTVRVLPRHEG
-903 ALASKAELGLIVNA
+903 LASKAELGLIVNA

>member
-1 MAKIAKAAHQLRRAA
+1 M
-16 RHFLHAP
+16 
-23 VIYPKETQCLFPAG
+23 
-37 RLSVSVTQVKAIRR
+37 KAIRR

-115 ADQSVVDRVRAAEDD
+115 ANRAVVERVRAAEED
-130 LDRYLDEPRWYQGLG
+130 LDRYLEEPRWYQGLG

-224 PLTLLREPSADGN
+224 PLTLLREPSSDGI
-237 GKALQIS
+237 GRPLQIS

-251 RLLAHIWR
+251 HLLAHIWR

-313 FQKLTGCAAPEVF
+313 FQQLTGTTAPEVF

-332 AGFLGIERIQELMS
+332 AGFLGVERIQELMA
-346 GEQPLTFDEALAAG
+346 GDQALTFDEALAAG

-381 AQISHFFQAGLAPD
+381 AQIHHFFQAGLAPA
-395 VPVDRILELGRENY
+395 VPTDRILELGRENY

-415 VFNMAVMGLRL
+415 VFNMAIMGLRL

-437 GEVSRSMFS
+437 GEVSRGMFS

-480 RDQFGSEAEALG
+480 RDQFGSEAEANG
-492 KWDLAYNVSDADVW
+492 RWDLAYNVSDADVW

-543 VLDPDVLTIGF
+543 VLDPDILTIGF

-569 EPARLKALLL
+569 EPERLKALLL
-579 HKDHPIQLVIAGKS
+579 HKEHPIQLVIAGKS

-603 IQELVRFTDDPE
+603 IQDLVRFTDDPE

-687 TANNDASPEERDDIE
+687 TANNGASPEERDDIE

-718 YGSTVSEA
+718 YGSTVSA
-726 AGAAGPSTTR
+726 GAGAAGPST
-736 SEKVPTHW
+736 SGAEKVPTHW

-768 VNILYRPAAEAGRS
+768 VNILYRPAAEAGRNAS
-782 ATANSYSQARGL
+782 ANSYSQARTL
-794 AAWSAKVRGAWPQ
+794 AAWTAKVRLAWPL

-831 AYVALNALTPEDV
+831 AYVALHSLTPEDV
-844 CVEVAYG
+844 SVEVAYG
-851 KAEENDTLA
+851 RAEESDTLT
-860 DITMMELKVQEHLG
+860 DITVMELKVQEDLG